1 MNVTVSLRLSR
12 RPVEVRG
19 RIILR
24 MLKRVSFFLLLAL
37 VALFESAPAR
47 SAVPSATAYYEAAI
61 ATMERLPEPPAAI
74 FTTAFSSHGLAF
86 SFGPS
91 SDGRTAIYVTWGGN
105 TASLGDRRYRTWMRA
120 NGDFTLNVDAKKK
133 RYYSSSPVFV
143 PTWPGAYDFL
153 RFGWDG
159 KPSAP
164 KTLRPVATPPSGL
177 KTIAV
182 VSALSPGAY
191 HIADGGAALCPDGSP
206 GHVLRLTARYEPTVH
221 TLSRVVIDP
230 SDMRVCSMRFN
241 IFETIVAVSL
251 GGYVQMNFGQSGPYW
266 MVRNSKIAIA
276 IHTFGIQ
283 VKHGDATIAY
293 SAMKFPAS
301 IPLALVTPPTP
312 APSPSPSPKA
322 SP

>member
-1 MNVTVSLRLSR
+1 M
-12 RPVEVRG
+12 
-19 RIILR
+19 R
-24 MLKRVSFFLLLAL
+24 MLKRATIFLLLTSLAL
-37 VALFESAPAR
+37 LGNAPALN
-47 SAVPSATAYYEAAI
+47 AAPSATAYYEAAI

-74 FTTAFSSHGLAF
+74 FTTAFSSQGLAF
-86 SFGPS
+86 SFGPL
-91 SDGRTAIYVTWGGN
+91 SDGRTAIYVTWGGD
-105 TASLGDRRYRTWMRA
+105 TASLGDQRYRTWMRA
-120 NGDFTLNVDAKKK
+120 NGDLTLNVDKKKK

-143 PTWPGAYDFL
+143 PTWSGAYDFL
-153 RFGWDG
+153 RYGWNG
-159 KPSAP
+159 KAPAP
-164 KTLRPVATPPSGL
+164 KTLRPVATPPPGL
-177 KTIAV
+177 KTSAV

-206 GHVLRLTARYEPTVH
+206 GHALRLTARYDPTVH

-230 SDMRVCSMRFN
+230 STMRVCSMRFN

-266 MVRNSKIAIA
+266 MVRNSKIVIA
-276 IHTFGIQ
+276 IHTFGLQI
-283 VKHGDATIAY
+283 KHGSATIAY